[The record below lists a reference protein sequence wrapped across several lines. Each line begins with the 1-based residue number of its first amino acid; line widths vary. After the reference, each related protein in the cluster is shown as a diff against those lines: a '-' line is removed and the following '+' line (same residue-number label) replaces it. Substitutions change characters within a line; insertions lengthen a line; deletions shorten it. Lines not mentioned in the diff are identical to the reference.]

1 MNLNAAVPVDF
12 VRLQLAERSRGVVTA
27 LAAAVPCTPGE
38 FMAALEAGSF
48 TWANLFDLLLTPPRS
63 GRVVGYLH
71 ADGQRF
77 MAPEVFDAWRALHA
91 TPEQA
96 AQYGPVVRLER

>member
-1 MNLNAAVPVDF
+1 MNATPIPAPYD
-12 VRLQLAERSRGVVTA
+12 RVV
-27 LAAAVPCTPGE
+27 
-38 FMAALEAGSF
+38 
-48 TWANLFDLLLTPPRS
+48 ANLQRILRDCTIEQINQALSVVPRS

-96 AQYGPVVRLER
+96 AQYGPVVRPGR